1 MSDTFADIVAKFKEH
16 DVPLSQND
24 VWSIQG
30 NRVLKHKALE
40 RLAAKLKIRFDH
52 PHVVRSERDECV
64 LIVMGHL
71 GGYSDW
77 STGEAQPKNCKNAY
91 PYAMAEK
98 RAKDRVII
106 RLVGLEA
113 YSEEEAD
120 DFRPAKDE
128 NHRTRAAE
136 TDEAARRIAA
146 AKEAALAYVAL
157 AKTAMQNCT
166 HIEEADAWWLEEA
179 ANRQKNGVTK
189 DTPEGQELFR
199 AYKEHRRGL
208 PYADARAAG

>member
-120 DFRPAKDE
+120 DFRHAPAKNVGDDV
-128 NHRTRAAE
+128 AQK
-136 TDEAARRIAA
+136 IAKA
-146 AKEAALAYVAL
+146 NEAALAYVAL

-179 ANRQKNGVTK
+179 ANRQNNGVTK

-208 PYADARAAG
+208 PYADTRAAG